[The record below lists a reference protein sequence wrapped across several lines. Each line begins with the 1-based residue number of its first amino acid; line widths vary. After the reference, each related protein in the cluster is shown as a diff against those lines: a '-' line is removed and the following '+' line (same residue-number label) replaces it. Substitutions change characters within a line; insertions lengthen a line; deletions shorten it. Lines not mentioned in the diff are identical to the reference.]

1 MEVLL
6 FSLVLG
12 LLSAS
17 QGEAQGDASQ
27 VPRAF
32 ERWSRLGRRS

>member
-32 ERWSRLGRRS
+32 EQLSRLGRRS